1 MDSDDRS
8 YSVIFSIIMLKGGAQ
23 ASFKGTMSCSSF
35 ATGYSLAPAALV
47 CALFVWG
54 ANHVGQIP
62 RVFAGR
68 YHQNYSID
76 LRVIILD

>member
-1 MDSDDRS
+1 MQQLR
-8 YSVIFSIIMLKGGAQ
+8 Y
-23 ASFKGTMSCSSF
+23 
-35 ATGYSLAPAALV
+35 GYSLAPAALV

-54 ANHVGQIP
+54 AKHVGQIP

-76 LRVIILD
+76 LRVGLVEKRYGSSQNQGLTTTPENTC